1 MADFPPER
9 NSIETNVSKDS
20 APVNS
25 RPETGVEQD
34 NVGNSENSRNQSAR
48 DSAAV
53 CENVWFSDQR
63 RNLLGGQTNNAGS
76 TSVGMKRLD
85 EAAEAQCTGTD
96 NFQDANV
103 WPDLTSAAP
112 TTCGKKRLKERQPQG
127 SVEAG
132 VKNGVLNKP
141 EDHNRKANNRPKRD
155 HFVDV
160 NFQYNS
166 RRFQKTKR
174 FWRNGHANRQYY
186 NDAEGKHQSSG
197 NIAQGK
203 GGNWSERGSG
213 HRGTYRN
220 SSYRN
225 GESSRNDDAKSYSGN
240 DTCPRATFP
249 GRRYRGSRGR
259 GNYFDRSKTNTN
271 AQMEMEM
278 DENFDYVELLDNQMY
293 NQYANVPAYLYDST
307 LTHAVA
313 FPFPPRPDMYAP
325 CMPIDPKNGAVPDAI
340 AIPLAATAPLHTA
353 IPYVYSNC
361 NSPYYG
367 PMSEDVRKDL
377 IRKQMYD
384 TCLSEMELFEYY
396 FSSINLESDIFLRRK
411 MDKHGFVSI
420 NCILSFRRIQSFT
433 TDGQLVVEALRES
446 ATVETNRSGT
456 KIRARNNPEHWP
468 LPPLNSSTG
477 TDVATLLQASQASS
491 SSVAATA
498 AYSQCALDYSDN
510 GNSMHRASQTLD
522 SSLASQEENY
532 LCRFQD
538 AVKSVTKNGSS
549 DDHFVD
555 NNGEITESDSESEAE
570 AEEFPDDDLPHLVVV
585 TKSPLAG
592 AERRQDAKA
601 AIAAEEPVLSGEKAR
616 EVDQALHAFEC
627 FLWGT
632 LPNQNSTLNSEYSN
646 QVETVSKEIENLELD
661 SARSSSP
668 DVNGVTTMKEIAS
681 NPKSPV
687 GQRENKQG
695 QRFLRFYSEIKKPP
709 NKPNN
714 LKKRKTRYSSNP
726 PIEQPV
732 GWLMDSMIVG
742 TTAANGSSAS
752 LPCDGGTQ
760 ENENNNFWFR
770 PIAVHPSVKLLQEN
784 GFVPE
789 VYSEWKRRCLQM
801 RLHCGF
807 GNTETNTLYRFW
819 SFFLREHF
827 NRSMYLEFK
836 RLVTEE
842 AKVGI
847 RFGLECLFRFYTY
860 GLQHKFRPDVYLD
873 FMAEVKADVAR
884 GELYGLEKF
893 WTFLKY
899 YKKSRRLV
907 IDPDL
912 EQRLKKYKK
921 LMDFNGDSAQAAQ
934 NELEVETARANVQCQ
949 QQQQQQ

>member
-25 RPETGVEQD
+25 RPETGVEQHNGGSAD
-34 NVGNSENSRNQSAR
+34 NSRNQSAR

-63 RNLLGGQTNNAGS
+63 RNLLGGHTNNAGS
-76 TSVGMKRLD
+76 TIVGMKRLD
-85 EAAEAQCTGTD
+85 EAEEAQCTGTGD
-96 NFQDANV
+96 FQDANI
-103 WPDLTSAAP
+103 WPDLNSSAP
-112 TTCGKKRLKERQPQG
+112 TTCGKKRMKEKEPQG

-132 VKNGVLNKP
+132 VGNGVSNKP
-141 EDHNRKANNRPKRD
+141 EDQNRKANNRPKRD

-160 NFQYNS
+160 NFQYPS

-174 FWRNGHANRQYY
+174 FWRNGHFNRQYY
-186 NDAEGKHQSSG
+186 NDAEGKHQNTG
-197 NIAQGK
+197 NVPQGK
-203 GGNWSERGSG
+203 GGNWSERGNG

-220 SSYRN
+220 NSYRN
-225 GESSRNDDAKSYSGN
+225 GESSRNDDAKSSTGN

-271 AQMEMEM
+271 AQTETEM
-278 DENFDYVELLDNQMY
+278 DDNFDYVELLDNQMY
-293 NQYANVPAYLYDST
+293 NQYASVPAYLYDST

-313 FPFPPRPDMYAP
+313 FPIPPRPDLYTP
-325 CMPIDPKNGAVPDAI
+325 CMPIDPKNAVISDAV
-340 AIPLAATAPLHTA
+340 AVSLAGTAALHPA
-353 IPYVYSNC
+353 IPYVYSNP

-367 PMSEDVRKDL
+367 PISEDVRKDL

-384 TCLSEMELFEYY
+384 ACLSEMELFEYY

-456 KIRARNNPEHWP
+456 KIRARNNPEQWP

-477 TDVATLLQASQASS
+477 TDVATLLQASSQASS
-491 SSVAATA
+491 SVATTA
-498 AYSQCALDYSDN
+498 AYTQCALDYSDK
-510 GNSMHRASQTLD
+510 GSSMHRASQTLD
-522 SSLASQEENY
+522 GNLASEEENY

-538 AVKSVTKNGSS
+538 AVKSATKNSSS

-555 NNGEITESDSESEAE
+555 NNGEITESDSESELE

-592 AERRQDAKA
+592 AKRREDAKA
-601 AIAAEEPVLSGEKAR
+601 AIAAEEPVLSDEKAR

-632 LPNQNSTLNSEYSN
+632 LPDKNSILSKKYSN
-646 QVETVSKEIENLELD
+646 EIESVSKEIENLELD

-668 DVNGVTTMKEIAS
+668 DVNSVRMNEMAS

-709 NKPNN
+709 IKPNN

-742 TTAANGSSAS
+742 TTAANGS
-752 LPCDGGTQ
+752 LPCDGTK
-760 ENENNNFWFR
+760 ETENNFWFR

-893 WTFLKY
+893 WAFLKY

-921 LMDFNGDSAQAAQ
+921 LMDFNGDSAQAAR
-934 NELEVETARANVQCQ
+934 NELEVETALANVQCQ
-949 QQQQQQ
+949 QQQKQQQ